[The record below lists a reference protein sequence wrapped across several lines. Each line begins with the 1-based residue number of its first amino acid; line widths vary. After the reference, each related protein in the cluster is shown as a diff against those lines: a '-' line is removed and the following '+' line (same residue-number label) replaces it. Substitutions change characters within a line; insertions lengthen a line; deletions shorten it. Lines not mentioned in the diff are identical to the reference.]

1 VRTGARSEHVHV
13 GETSSEERIYFMR
26 VENPVRLGGFA
37 AILAGVLLVVS
48 DLLRLYIVNLAG
60 TAVLDSIF
68 FVEGWVSVLL
78 AVVVQLGLVGLYAPY
93 ARAAGILG
101 LIGLILA
108 SVGIELTMGSSFA
121 FPFDRPTVWPWETEE
136 YWEEPLAAILVLGLS
151 FVLGCVLLGIA
162 MLRARVYPRA
172 AVALFIVGALIL
184 LTPLAL
190 SDVIFAVALVW
201 LGYAIYARRGE
212 EAPQPTPA

>member
-1 VRTGARSEHVHV
+1 
-13 GETSSEERIYFMR
+13 
-26 VENPVRLGGFA
+26 
-37 AILAGVLLVVS
+37 
-48 DLLRLYIVNLAG
+48 
-60 TAVLDSIF
+60 
-68 FVEGWVSVLL
+68 
-78 AVVVQLGLVGLYAPY
+78 
-93 ARAAGILG
+93 
-101 LIGLILA
+101 
-108 SVGIELTMGSSFA
+108 
-121 FPFDRPTVWPWETEE
+121 
-136 YWEEPLAAILVLGLS
+136 
-151 FVLGCVLLGIA
+151 

>member
-1 VRTGARSEHVHV
+1 
-13 GETSSEERIYFMR
+13 MR

-37 AILAGVLLVVS
+37 AILAGILLVVS

>member
-1 VRTGARSEHVHV
+1 
-13 GETSSEERIYFMR
+13 MR

-37 AILAGVLLVVS
+37 AILAGILLVVS

-108 SVGIELTMGSSFA
+108 SVGIELTMGSSVA
-121 FPFDRPTVWPWETEE
+121 VPFDRPTVWPWETEE

-212 EAPQPTPA
+212 EAPQPTLA

>member
-1 VRTGARSEHVHV
+1 
-13 GETSSEERIYFMR
+13 MR

-101 LIGLILA
+101 LVGLILA

>member
-1 VRTGARSEHVHV
+1 VHV
-13 GETSSEERIYFMR
+13 VETSSKERIYFMR

-101 LIGLILA
+101 LVGLILA

>member
-1 VRTGARSEHVHV
+1 
-13 GETSSEERIYFMR
+13 MR
-26 VENPVRLGGFA
+26 LDNPVRLGGFA

-78 AVVVQLGLVGLYAPY
+78 AVIVQLGLVGLYAPC

-151 FVLGCVLLGIA
+151 FVLGCMLLGIA